1 MFRPFNGLGIPNR
14 TSQGTLNV
22 ATDTTIVSGIS
33 GRYAT
38 ALFDLA
44 RDADALDAVAS
55 DMGSLGKAI
64 DESAD
69 LARVV
74 RSPVLGRVAQGKAM
88 AAILDKAGAHALTK
102 QFVGLAAQ
110 NRRLFALPDMVR
122 DFTRLLAQ
130 HRGEVAGEVVSAQPL
145 SDKQLTDLKAQLKKA
160 VGSEVRLNTRVDP
173 TLLGGLIVKVGSRQ
187 VDGSLRTKLQNLK
200 IAMKGAA

>member
-1 MFRPFNGLGIPNR
+1 M
-14 TSQGTLNV
+14 

-38 ALFDLA
+38 ALFELA
-44 RDADALDAVAS
+44 RDANALDAVAG
-55 DMGSLGKAI
+55 DMTGLAKAM

-69 LARVV
+69 LTRVV
-74 RSPVLGRVAQGKAM
+74 RSPVMSRAAQGKAM
-88 AAILDKAGAHALTK
+88 AAILDRFGAQPLTK
-102 QFVGLAAQ
+102 QFIGLAAH
-110 NRRLFALPDMVR
+110 NRRLFVLPDMVR

-145 SDKQLTDLKAQLKKA
+145 SDRQLTDLKAQLKKA
-160 VGSEVRLNTRVDP
+160 VGSEVRINTRVDP
-173 TLLGGLIVKVGSRQ
+173 GLLGGLIVKVGSRM

-200 IAMKGAA
+200 IAMKGVA

>member
-1 MFRPFNGLGIPNR
+1 M
-14 TSQGTLNV
+14 

-38 ALFDLA
+38 ALFELA
-44 RDADALDAVAS
+44 RDAKALDTVAA
-55 DMGSLGKAI
+55 DLGSLTKAM

-69 LARVV
+69 LTRVV
-74 RSPVLGRVAQGKAM
+74 RSPVISRADQGKAM
-88 AAILDKAGAHALTK
+88 AAILDKMAAHALTR
-102 QFVGLAAQ
+102 QFIGLAAQ
-110 NRRLFALPDMVR
+110 NRRLFVLPDMIR

-130 HRGEVAGEVVSAQPL
+130 HSGEVSGEVVSAQAL

-173 TLLGGLIVKVGSRQ
+173 SLLGGMTVKVGSRM

>member
-1 MFRPFNGLGIPNR
+1 M
-14 TSQGTLNV
+14 

-38 ALFDLA
+38 ALFELA
-44 RDADALDAVAS
+44 RDANALDAVAG
-55 DMGSLGKAI
+55 DLASLGKAI
-64 DESAD
+64 DESED

-74 RSPVLGRVAQGKAM
+74 RSPVMGRAAQGKGM

-102 QFVGLAAQ
+102 QFVGLTAQ
-110 NRRLFALPDMVR
+110 NRRLFALPDIVR
-122 DFTRLLAQ
+122 DFSRLVAA
-130 HRGEVAGEVVSAQPL
+130 HRGELTGEVVSAQPL

-160 VGSEVRLNTRVDP
+160 MGSEVRIHTRVDP
-173 TLLGGLIVKVGSRQ
+173 SLLGGLIVKVGSRM

-200 IAMKGAA
+200 IAMKGVG